1 MLNALKWVNLG
12 LAFALELC
20 MLAAFAYWGART
32 GNGALAKVALGVGA
46 PLLAIVVWGLFMA
59 PRAMFPLPTLI
70 HVAFFLV
77 IFGVAAFAL
86 ARAGQPTL
94 ATVFAVVS
102 VLNYI
107 AASIWP
113 LNAASAH

>member
-1 MLNALKWVNLG
+1 MLNALKWTNLG

-32 GNGALAKVALGVGA
+32 GEGVLAKVALGVGA
-46 PLLAIVVWGLFMA
+46 PLLVAIIWGLFMA
-59 PRAMFPLPTLI
+59 PKAAFPLSMPVHTAL
-70 HVAFFLV
+70 FLL

-94 ATVFAVVS
+94 AIVLAVVS

-107 AASIWP
+107 MVSVWR
-113 LNAASAH
+113 

>member
-1 MLNALKWVNLG
+1 MLTVLKWANLG

-32 GNGALAKVALGVGA
+32 GNGTLAKVALSVGA
-46 PLLAIVVWGLFMA
+46 PLLAVIVWGLFMA
-59 PRAMFPLPTLI
+59 PKAAFPLPIVVHTAL
-70 HVAFFLV
+70 FLL

-86 ARAGQPTL
+86 ARAGQPAL
-94 ATVFAVVS
+94 AMVFAVVS

-107 AASIWP
+107 AASIWR
-113 LNAASAH
+113 